1 MRAPDAKAWVRI
13 ALALFAFAFIS
24 YMILLPA
31 ADAIF
36 DAYREKPKK
45 ISQVQTDMTYAEQ
58 VRLRTIEGMTAFLF
72 FGLGAAVGSFLNVVV
87 YRMPLGISLVFQ
99 RSRCPGCGTQ
109 IAGRD
114 NMPILGWLMLGGRCR
129 ACQTAISLRYPTI
142 EMIVGTFFLL
152 FYFVELV
159 SGGINLPNR
168 VPNMYAGVVWIVF
181 YTKWDLITIYLF
193 HCVML
198 CLLLALALVNFD
210 RKRLPIKAI
219 VQFLLLLAIPAI
231 FFHHLL
237 LVKIPKTIFGVTMPV
252 WSQGLVTVAAG
263 ASLGLLAAQAVSY
276 VCRRWTALDKSDEYH
291 FAAGLVLVG
300 VALGWQAVLT
310 TLLFACVL
318 KLVWSLLP
326 IRAQRKEP
334 LATENMTIPNEEMSE
349 ASESQDGRQEQSAI
363 QRSAIQRS
371 AIQQSAIQRSAI
383 LSKPVNLSLSM
394 FLFVAVLIHHAG
406 WRWIYGWLPF

>member
-129 ACQTAISLRYPTI
+129 ACQAAISLRYPTI

-363 QRSAIQRS
+363 QQSAIQQS

>member
-129 ACQTAISLRYPTI
+129 ACQAAISLRYPTI
-142 EMIVGTFFLL
+142 EMIVGAFFLL

-198 CLLLALALVNFD
+198 CLLLALALVDFD

-237 LVKIPKTIFGVTMPV
+237 LVKIPQTIFGVTMPV

-363 QRSAIQRS
+363 QQSAIQQS

-394 FLFVAVLIHHAG
+394 FLFVAVLIHHVG

>member
-72 FGLGAAVGSFLNVVV
+72 FGLGASVGSFLNVVV

-129 ACQTAISLRYPTI
+129 ACQAAISLRYPTI
-142 EMIVGTFFLL
+142 EMIVATFFLL

-326 IRAQRKEP
+326 IRAHRKEP
-334 LATENMTIPNEEMSE
+334 LATENMTIPNEDMSE
-349 ASESQDGRQEQSAI
+349 SIESQDGRQEQSV
-363 QRSAIQRS
+363 
-371 AIQQSAIQRSAI
+371 IQRSAI

-394 FLFVAVLIHHAG
+394 FLFVAVLIHHVG
-406 WRWIYGWLPF
+406 WRWIYGWIPF

>member
-129 ACQTAISLRYPTI
+129 ACQAAISLRYPTI

-363 QRSAIQRS
+363 QQSAIQQS

-394 FLFVAVLIHHAG
+394 FLFVAVLIHHVG
-406 WRWIYGWLPF
+406 WRWIYGWIPF

>member
-129 ACQTAISLRYPTI
+129 ACQAAISLRYPTI

-363 QRSAIQRS
+363 Q
-371 AIQQSAIQRSAI
+371 QSAIQRSAI

>member
-129 ACQTAISLRYPTI
+129 ACQAAISLRYPTI
-142 EMIVGTFFLL
+142 EMIVGAFFLL

-198 CLLLALALVNFD
+198 CLLLALALVDFD

-349 ASESQDGRQEQSAI
+349 AIESQDGRQEQSAI

-394 FLFVAVLIHHAG
+394 FLFVAVLIHHLG

>member
-129 ACQTAISLRYPTI
+129 ACQAAISLRYPTI
-142 EMIVGTFFLL
+142 EMIVGAFFLL

-349 ASESQDGRQEQSAI
+349 AIESQDGRQEQSAI
-363 QRSAIQRS
+363 QQSAIQQS

>member
-13 ALALFAFAFIS
+13 ALALFAFAFVS

-36 DAYREKPKK
+36 DAYREKPTK
-45 ISQVQTDMTYAEQ
+45 ISIVQTDMTYAEQ
-58 VRLRTIEGMTAFLF
+58 VRLRTIEGMTALLF

-114 NMPILGWLMLGGRCR
+114 NMPILGWLLLGGRCR
-129 ACQTAISLRYPTI
+129 ACQTAISLRYPSI
-142 EMIVGTFFLL
+142 EMIVGAFFLL
-152 FYFVELV
+152 FYFVELI

-181 YTKWDLITIYLF
+181 YMKWDLITIYLF

-198 CLLLALALVNFD
+198 CLLLALALVDLD

-219 VQFLLLLAIPAI
+219 VQFLLLLAVPAI

-237 LVKIPKTIFGVTMPV
+237 LVKIPQTIFGVTMPI

-263 ASLGLLAAQAVSY
+263 ASLGLLVALAVLK
-276 VCRRWTALDKSDEYH
+276 VCRRWTEREEYH
-291 FAAGLVLVG
+291 FVVGLVLVG

-310 TLLFACVL
+310 TLLFTSVL
-318 KLVWSLLP
+318 KLVWSLIP
-326 IRAQRKEP
+326 SRTRRVEP
-334 LATENMTIPNEEMSE
+334 SPTEIMAIPNEEINESI
-349 ASESQDGRQEQSAI
+349 ESQDNRQEQSVI
-363 QRSAIQRS
+363 EKP
-371 AIQQSAIQRSAI
+371 AI
-383 LSKPVNLSLSM
+383 LSKPVTLSLSM
-394 FLFVAVLIHHAG
+394 FLFVAVLIHHVG
-406 WRWIYGWLPF
+406 WRWIYGLLPF

>member
-363 QRSAIQRS
+363 QQSAIQQS